1 MSASSHLNPNQLR
14 LFMQARELMDTNTR
28 EWHWEQDM
36 APRTMREDLGLY
48 IGKLREAQAGSEHDA
63 FTGKKRGKRSM
74 YQSVKA
80 EGVKNPVLLGYD
92 KRTGQSTI
100 RDGHHRIAAA
110 NDVDENMYVPVRYS
124 S

>member
-1 MSASSHLNPNQLR
+1 MAASSHLNPNQLR

-28 EWHWEQDM
+28 EWQSEQDM

-48 IGKLREAQAGSEHDA
+48 IGKLREAQAGSEHNA
-63 FTGKKRGKRSM
+63 FTGKKRGKRSL
-74 YQSVKA
+74 YQSVKE
-80 EGVKNPVLLGYD
+80 EGVQIPVTLGYD
-92 KRTGQSTI
+92 KRTDQSTI
-100 RDGHHRIAAA
+100 SDGHHRIASA